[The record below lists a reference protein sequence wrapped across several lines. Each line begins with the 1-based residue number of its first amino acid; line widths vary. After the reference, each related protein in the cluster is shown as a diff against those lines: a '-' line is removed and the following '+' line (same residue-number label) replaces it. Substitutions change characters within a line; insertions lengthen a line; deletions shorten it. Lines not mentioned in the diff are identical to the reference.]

1 VKLVDHLTIPYVP
14 RWTFGEDLS
23 ALQEP
28 AGTAGTRTTSQAV
41 SFALET
47 IAALLAQGFAKVDLL
62 VSSRDEYV
70 HAARASIRS
79 RRAASLKSAK
89 VFCSY
94 PGGDIPMMDTIA
106 NTLSAAGFDPLS
118 IEKPDIGSDVSAAIT
133 TAIEGAD
140 AYVIVV
146 GPTQSQWQ
154 AVEIAAILRQ
164 TLRSDQRKPIIPVIL
179 PGSEKT
185 FQSSRLAD
193 FQALKLDPAQGSVAH
208 QLSPMIER
216 LKPLLEGETEI
227 FAA

>member
-1 VKLVDHLTIPYVP
+1 VP

-47 IAALLAQGFAKVDLL
+47 IAALLAQGFARVDLL

-70 HAARASIRS
+70 HAARASVQS

-94 PGGDIPMMDTIA
+94 PDGDIPVMDAIA
-106 NTLSAAGFDPLS
+106 NTLATAAFKPLS
-118 IEKPDIGSDVSAAIT
+118 IEKSDIGSDVSAAIT

-140 AYVIVV
+140 AYVIVM

-179 PGSEKT
+179 PGGEKT
-185 FQSSRLAD
+185 FYSSRLAD
-193 FQALKLDPAQGSVAH
+193 FQALEFDPAQGSVAQ

-216 LKPLLEGETEI
+216 LKPLLEGKTEI
-227 FAA
+227 FTA